1 VYLLHRPIQ
10 VALAAAV
17 MGHIE
22 VDRPLAL
29 GVQLVAVVATIPVA
43 LVLHKLVE
51 QPGMEIGRAVANWL
65 SRRRRITPRM
75 ASASELPR

>member
-1 VYLLHRPIQ
+1 
-10 VALAAAV
+10 
-17 MGHIE
+17 
-22 VDRPLAL
+22 
-29 GVQLVAVVATIPVA
+29 
-43 LVLHKLVE
+43 VLHKLVE